1 MNLKKR
7 HPIGLSLNTALP
19 LLLIGC
25 GWYTVAAQSQS
36 LETATIQTYQTAQ
49 LQAVRSTARAAQIY
63 VNRDLNQSVN
73 PASAPISET
82 VEQNLLND
90 VIKPLQADG
99 SNRVWV
105 YSPTAVVFDQSA
117 DFPAEYQGK
126 SIALIFAI
134 QRQHGARHYE
144 EMTQAVMQG
153 REGVGWYVWNP
164 QKAREAAS
172 WWEPLTRDS
181 GHEIAAWSPVT
192 LANSPHNKIW
202 VIGSSAMLPE
212 LMRANGAYDQ
222 IQNSI
227 LTMSVMTGMALG
239 LMALLRRSR
248 RALKASESHYRAIVE
263 DQMEM
268 ICRFRDDG
276 WLTFANQAYA
286 DAFGLEA
293 GSFKGVNLFDLVP
306 QAELP
311 TLLSGIS
318 ALSAAHPVNFSE
330 RLTVTADQQQR
341 WQQWTDRAILS
352 PRGQIIEI
360 QSVGRDITSRKL
372 YESEIERL
380 AFTDPLT
387 GLANRR
393 RLYAVGQETLSSQRL
408 DQMGLIY
415 LDLDRFKPIN
425 DMLGHDAGDEL
436 LVQVADRLQSCIRRA
451 DTLARLG
458 GDEFAILLVSSDLTE
473 AEQVA
478 DRILVALHQPFH
490 LCGQAIQIGTS
501 LGIAITTSAEMP
513 FSQLLTQA
521 DIAMY
526 RAKSRG
532 RGNYVIFDGAMYAEI
547 LTKRELETDLRQV
560 IERQQLRVYYQ
571 PIVAL
576 ASGQLWGLEAVVRWD
591 HPKRGLLSPAQF
603 LQMAEELGCS
613 LPIERWVV
621 RQACHQIAQW
631 RHLHPDLRLSLNLSG
646 KHLAQPDG
654 VDYLETLL
662 QETNL
667 SPRQLML
674 EITETIVLEQTDLAT
689 AALARLRQMGVR
701 IALDDFGTGYS
712 SLSYLHHFPVDVLKI
727 DRTFVK
733 ALKPN
738 QANTQANGAEPDD
751 SKNSEIV
758 RSIVRLAQSLKIAT
772 IAEGIETA
780 EQLAQLCALGCQ
792 AGQGYFFAEPLN
804 QFALEDFL
812 KRQKHE
818 RLKLTQKLT

>member
-7 HPIGLSLNTALP
+7 RTGFSLSALP

-25 GWYTVAAQSQS
+25 GWSTVVAQSQS
-36 LETATIQTYQTAQ
+36 LETATIQTYQAAQ
-49 LQAVRSTARAAQIY
+49 LEVTRSAARAARIY
-63 VNRDLNQSVN
+63 VNR
-73 PASAPISET
+73 ASQQRGRPDDPNAAAAPLTEQ
-82 VEQNLLND
+82 VEQEILNNF
-90 VIKPLQADG
+90 IKPIQTVG
-99 SNRVWV
+99 SGRVWV
-105 YSPTAVVFDQSA
+105 YSPTAVVFDQSP

-126 SIALIFAI
+126 SLALIFAI
-134 QRQHGARHYE
+134 QRQHGAGHYE

-153 REGVGWYVWNP
+153 REGKGWYIWNP
-164 QKAREAAS
+164 QRARDSAP

-181 GHEIAAWSPVT
+181 GHEIAVWSPVT
-192 LANSPHNKIW
+192 LSDTPHSQVW
-202 VIGSSAMLPE
+202 VIGVSAMLPE

-227 LTMSVMTGMALG
+227 FAMSIMTGVALG
-239 LMALLRRSR
+239 LMALLRRNR
-248 RALKASESHYRAIVE
+248 NALKASESHYRAIVE

-268 ICRFRDDG
+268 ICRFRYDG
-276 WLTFANQAYA
+276 SLTFANQAYA
-286 DAFGLEA
+286 DAFGFQAEN
-293 GSFKGVNLFDLVP
+293 FKQMNLFDLVP
-306 QAELP
+306 QSELP
-311 TLLSGIS
+311 ALLSQIS
-318 ALSAAHPVNFSE
+318 TLSAAHPVQFSE
-330 RLTVTADQQQR
+330 RLTATADQQQR

-352 PRGQIIEI
+352 PRGQVVEI

-393 RLYAVGQETLSSQRL
+393 RLYAVGQETLSTQRL

-436 LVQVADRLQSCIRRA
+436 LVQVADRLQACIRRA

-478 DRILVALHQPFH
+478 DRILIALHQPFH

-576 ASGQLWGLEAVVRWD
+576 ASGQLWGLEAVVRWH
-591 HPKRGLLSPAQF
+591 HPKRGLLAPAQF
-603 LQMAEELGCS
+603 LQMAEDVGCS

-631 RHLHPDLRLSLNLSG
+631 RQFYPDLRLSLNLSG

-662 QETNL
+662 QETGL
-667 SPRQLML
+667 SPHQIML

-727 DRTFVK
+727 DRTFVR
-733 ALKPN
+733 ALKPSASSG
-738 QANTQANGAEPDD
+738 QHSAAPED

-758 RSIVRLAQSLKIAT
+758 RSIVRLAQSLNIAT
-772 IAEGIETA
+772 VAEGIETA
-780 EQLAQLCALGCQ
+780 EQLAQLRALDCQ

-818 RLKLTQKLT
+818 RLKLTH

>member
-1 MNLKKR
+1 MNSKTR
-7 HPIGLSLNTALP
+7 HPVGFSLSTALP
-19 LLLIGC
+19 LLLISC
-25 GWYTVAAQSQS
+25 GWYTVIAQSRS
-36 LETATIQTYQTAQ
+36 LEASTIQTYQTAQ
-49 LQAVRSTARAAQIY
+49 LEVVRGAARAARFY
-63 VNRDLNQSVN
+63 MNRESGRVPSPNQVQ
-73 PASAPISET
+73 ASAT
-82 VEQNLLND
+82 DAVEQALNNF
-90 VIKPLQADG
+90 VKPIQVGG
-99 SNRVWV
+99 SGHTWV
-105 YSPTAVVFDQSA
+105 YSPTSVLFDQSH
-117 DFPAEYQGK
+117 DFPDDYRGK

-134 QRQHGARHYE
+134 QRQHGAWHYE
-144 EMTQAVMQG
+144 EMTQAIMQG
-153 REGVGWYVWNP
+153 REGVGWYIWNP
-164 QKAREAAS
+164 QKAQAS
-172 WWEPLTRDS
+172 TPWWEPLTRDS
-181 GHEIAAWSPVT
+181 GHEIAAWSPVM
-192 LANSPHNKIW
+192 LDNMPHSQIW

-212 LMRANGAYDQ
+212 LMRDNGAYDQ

-227 LTMSVMTGMALG
+227 LIMSVMTGAALG

-248 RALKASESHYRAIVE
+248 NALEASESHYRAIVE

-268 ICRFRDDG
+268 ICRFRYDG
-276 WLTFANQAYA
+276 SLTFANQAYA
-286 DAFGLEA
+286 DAFGLKS
-293 GSFKGVNLFDLVP
+293 GSVKDVNLFDLVP
-306 QAELP
+306 QSELP
-311 TLLSGIS
+311 TLLSQLS
-318 ALSAAHPVNFSE
+318 TLSAAHPVHFSE

-352 PRGQIIEI
+352 PRGQVVEI

-393 RLYAVGQETLSSQRL
+393 RLYAVGQETLVTQRL

-425 DMLGHDAGDEL
+425 DMMGHDAGDEL
-436 LVQVADRLQSCIRRA
+436 LIQVADRLQSCIRRD

-458 GDEFAILLVSSDLTE
+458 GDEFAILLVSSDLNE

-478 DRILVALHQPFH
+478 DRILTALHQPFH
-490 LCGQAIQIGTS
+490 LRGQAIQIGTS
-501 LGIAITTSAEMP
+501 LGIATTTSAEMP

-576 ASGQLWGLEAVVRWD
+576 SSGQLWGLEAVVRWH
-591 HPKRGLLSPAQF
+591 HPKRGLLSPVQF
-603 LQMAEELGCS
+603 LQMAEDLGCS

-621 RQACHQIAQW
+621 RQACYQMAQW
-631 RHLHPDLRLSLNLSG
+631 QPLYPDLRLSLNLSG

-654 VDYLETLL
+654 VDYLEALL
-662 QETNL
+662 QETGL
-667 SPRQLML
+667 SPHHLML
-674 EITETIVLEQTDLAT
+674 EITETIVIEQTELAT

-727 DRTFVK
+727 DRSFIK

-738 QANTQANGAEPDD
+738 APDELKD
-751 SKNSEIV
+751 PDAKNSEIV
-758 RSIVRLAQSLKIAT
+758 RSIVMLAQSLNIAT
-772 IAEGIETA
+772 VAEGIETA
-780 EQLAQLCALGCQ
+780 EQLAQLQALDCQ

-818 RLKLTQKLT
+818 RLGLIH